1 MVKTGKIPRSVAII
15 MDGNRRAAVKLA
27 KEKHEGH
34 ALGLKK
40 LEETVVWC
48 KHLGIKELTVYALS
62 KDNLKR
68 SKKEVD
74 TLMGLCK
81 VEFARLARNGG
92 VFDNEKIKIKILGEI
107 ELLPEDVQ
115 ESLRRTEEITK
126 NHDQGTLNVCICY
139 SSKDEIN

>member
-1 MVKTGKIPRSVAII
+1 MR
-15 MDGNRRAAVKLA
+15 LA

-68 SKKEVD
+68 SKLEVD

-81 VEFARLARNGG
+81 EQFSRLARNGG
-92 VFDNEKIKIKILGEI
+92 VFQTEKIRVRVLGEL
-107 ELLPEDVQ
+107 EFLPEDV
-115 ESLRRTEEITK
+115 
-126 NHDQGTLNVCICY
+126 
-139 SSKDEIN
+139 

>member
-1 MVKTGKIPRSVAII
+1 MSNERIEDLPQLKWYQRFLINVVKTGKIPRSVAII
-15 MDGNRRAAVKLA
+15 MDGNRRHAVRLA

-68 SKKEVD
+68 SKLEVD

-81 VEFARLARNGG
+81 EQFL
-92 VFDNEKIKIKILGEI
+92 
-107 ELLPEDVQ
+107 
-115 ESLRRTEEITK
+115 
-126 NHDQGTLNVCICY
+126 
-139 SSKDEIN
+139 SSKEVTRPRQVINS